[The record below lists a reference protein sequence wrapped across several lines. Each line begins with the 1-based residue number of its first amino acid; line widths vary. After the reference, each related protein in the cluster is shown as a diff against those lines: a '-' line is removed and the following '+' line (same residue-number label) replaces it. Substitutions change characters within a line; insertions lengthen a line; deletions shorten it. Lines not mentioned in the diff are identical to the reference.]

1 MALKKPGKAA
11 LTLYNLAWPLAL
23 PGLAL
28 SKRLRKGFRQRL
40 LLDAPV
46 GFVDLW
52 IQAASAGEAFL
63 AWEVLK
69 NLESEKGLKVLLTTG
84 TSQGMEILEK
94 ARADLEKQGRDLS
107 LSLAYFP
114 FDMPAIMEKAVER
127 VSPKALVLL
136 ETEIW
141 PGLLSAC
148 RDYGVPAI
156 VINGRMRRESLAGYL
171 SLGGLFARIAPE
183 KILAV
188 SKEAAMRFGLVFGPE
203 KVSLMPNMKFDRF
216 QNHAEV
222 SFTKSPLSEFLRP
235 GSPLAVFGSIR
246 QEEEPDV
253 LTALARV
260 HEARPKTAIGL
271 FPRHMHRLEFWK
283 KALSDAALPWVLRSR
298 LNDPPPPG
306 SVILWDTFGEL
317 SSAYGFAGAAFV
329 GGSLRP
335 LGGQNFLE
343 PLSFGVTPIIGPH
356 WDNFAW
362 IGREILEKGLVHEV
376 RNADQLAQQMVKN
389 LNRQKPREKVRE
401 QALAFI
407 SERRGGTRQA
417 CELIAR
423 YIK

>member
-1 MALKKPGKAA
+1 MSLKKSGKAA
-11 LTLYNLAWPLAL
+11 LSLYNLAWPLAL
-23 PGLAL
+23 PALAL
-28 SKRLRKGFRQRL
+28 SKRLRQGFRQRL
-40 LLDAPV
+40 LLDAPK

-63 AWEVLK
+63 AWELLK
-69 NLESEKGLKVLLTTG
+69 NLETKKSLKVLLTTG

-94 ARADLEKQGRDLS
+94 TRADLKEQGRNLS

-127 VSPKALVLL
+127 VSPRALVLL

-183 KILAV
+183 KVLAV
-188 SKEAAMRFGLVFGPE
+188 SEEAAMRFGLVFGPDR
-203 KVSLMPNMKFDRF
+203 VSLMPNMKFDRF
-216 QNHAEV
+216 RNHGEV
-222 SFTKSPLSEFLRP
+222 SYTKSPLSEFLRP

-246 QEEEPDV
+246 QEEEPEI
-253 LTALARV
+253 LSALKKV
-260 HEARPKTAIGL
+260 HQARPKTAIGL
-271 FPRHMHRLEFWK
+271 FPRHMHRLDFWK
-283 KALSDAALPWVLRSR
+283 KALSEAALPWVLRSG

-306 SVILWDTFGEL
+306 SIILWDTFGEL
-317 SSAYGFAGAAFV
+317 SAAYSFAGAAFV

-343 PLSFGVTPIIGPH
+343 PLSFGVTPVIGPY
-356 WDNFAW
+356 WDNFTW
-362 IGREILEKGLVHEV
+362 IGREILDLGLAHEV
-376 RNADQLAQQMVKN
+376 RDADQLAQQMIKN

-407 SERRGGTRQA
+407 NERQGGTRQA